1 MSLLQYV
8 HLKALVGHA
17 YITLYLIS
25 SCIAHLGLLYSFV
38 NDQQMR
44 CFWPCY
50 FWKTAC
56 YVKHM
61 AKQQAAELCAA
72 VPVPPIA
79 SH

>member
-8 HLKALVGHA
+8 HLKALVSHT
-17 YITLYLIS
+17 TLYLIS
-25 SCIAHLGLLYSFV
+25 NCIAHLGLLCSFA

-50 FWKTAC
+50 FGKQP
-56 YVKHM
+56 VMSKHM
-61 AKQQAAELCAA
+61 AKQQATELCAA

-79 SH
+79 SR